1 MRYSA
6 EKMALFPVDESFI
19 VAVRVI
25 VVLSGAGLGA
35 ATTFATTGATL
46 SGGVEVVVVVV
57 GIEVVVVD
65 EDVVMIVV
73 VVELLVVVGMVVVTG
88 VHSCSHSFPVHPP
101 QPGFGS
107 HTSPFP
113 LPFASNCCG
122 LQIVGQLSTQSGM
135 PSPSL
140 SGQILVLVE
149 ETEVVVA
156 GTVVVVAGTV
166 VVVGSNTATG

>member
-1 MRYSA
+1 
-6 EKMALFPVDESFI
+6 MALFPVDESFI

-88 VHSCSHSFPVHPP
+88 VHSCSHSTPEHPP
-101 QPGFGS
+101 QPGVRS
-107 HTSPFP
+107 HTSPK
-113 LPFASNCCG
+113 
-122 LQIVGQLSTQSGM
+122 LSESA
-135 PSPSL
+135 L
-140 SGQILVLVE
+140 R
-149 ETEVVVA
+149 
-156 GTVVVVAGTV
+156 
-166 VVVGSNTATG
+166 